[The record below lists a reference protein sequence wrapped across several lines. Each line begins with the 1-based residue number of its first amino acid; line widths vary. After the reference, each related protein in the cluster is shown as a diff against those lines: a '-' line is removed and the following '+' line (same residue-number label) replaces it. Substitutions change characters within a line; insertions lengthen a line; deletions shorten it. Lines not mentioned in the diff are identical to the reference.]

1 MLIICYNKH
10 IYERVLIMKT
20 IADFLN
26 EKILIDN
33 DTYAYFTLEDDKV
46 FINYKDMKIQY
57 KMLFNPKYYTELLL
71 GAEQLVR
78 YYSMMSTIK
87 GDNNG
92 PY

>member
-1 MLIICYNKH
+1 
-10 IYERVLIMKT
+10 MKT
-20 IADFLN
+20 ITDFLN

-57 KMLFNPKYYTELLL
+57 KMLFNPERYTELLL

-78 YYSMMSTIK
+78 YYLKMNAIK
-87 GDNNG
+87 NE
-92 PY
+92 